1 MKAKLKL
8 LIALFMV
15 GASPASAQ
23 PGAET
28 EARPFHISSRQTG
41 FGVQGEFEGTYR
53 IHNASIELDVRKATI
68 YVSEHCPYQGR
79 SSINSLKFGLWN
91 EAYPKGQ
98 TAIES
103 SSQPFSLNFIMS
115 PKEEYSLY
123 DLHFSIPKE
132 STTDLSKRWIVVVI
146 QTDAIDSPNSNPGSG
161 FTLALSCK
169 DIFKE
174 QTDEK

>member
-1 MKAKLKL
+1 MKAKLIL
-8 LIALFMV
+8 LIALLML
-15 GASPASAQ
+15 GTSTASTQSGVESDAS
-23 PGAET
+23 
-28 EARPFHISSRQTG
+28 PFHISSRQTG

-53 IHNASIELDVRKATI
+53 IHDASIELDVRKATI

-79 SSINSLKFGLWN
+79 RSINSLKFGLWN

-103 SSQPFSLNFIMS
+103 SSQSFPLSLILS

-146 QTDAIDSPNSNPGSG
+146 QTDAIDSPNSKPGSG
-161 FTLALSCK
+161 YVLAFSCK

-174 QTDEK
+174 QVGEK